1 MRMSTIDKEI
11 REERAE
17 LKRAKRARREKKK
30 RSHVKIKRFFAT
42 MFILGS
48 IGIISGL
55 TLLYGPWKNFREWLI
70 TTAMTTMT
78 HQYFATWFYNDEIIN
93 DVLNRNK
100 VVEINEDT
108 DTNSI
113 NLAVSQTTEYE
124 NEFERQI
131 LERDPENNDY
141 KIIEINKKNFS
152 GYLVAVYDPSR
163 IRAVCT
169 RNLGVSGQYLT
180 TMAEEHDAIL
190 AVNGGGFDDPNF
202 SSTGGSPLGV
212 SVCNWEF
219 TSQAKYTGAG
229 GIIGFTR
236 DNKLILTSKVS
247 VKEAKEKDI
256 RDAVTFGPFLI
267 VNGKASNVVGNGGW
281 GTAPR
286 TAIAQRKDGIVLF
299 LVIDGR
305 TASKPGADMDDLI
318 DVLQDYGAYNAANLD
333 GGTSSV
339 LVVKNTIVN
348 DPIDSSGAHKTRPIA
363 TGFIITK
370 DKSDDGDHS
379 VVDDKLGED
388 E

>member
-1 MRMSTIDKEI
+1 MDKEI
-11 REERAE
+11 VEEMEE
-17 LKRAKRARREKKK
+17 LKRAKKERKKNK
-30 RSHVKIKRFFAT
+30 KNGHVKLKRFFAA
-42 MFILGS
+42 MFLLGAV
-48 IGIISGL
+48 GMISGL
-55 TLLYGPWKNFREWLI
+55 TLLYGPWKGFREWLI

-78 HQYFATWFYNDEIIN
+78 HQYYATWFFDDDVIN

-108 DTNSI
+108 DTNQI
-113 NLAVSQTTEYE
+113 QVGKTKTEYE
-124 NEFERQI
+124 NEYEREI
-131 LERDPENNDY
+131 LERDDENNDY
-141 KIIEINKKNFS
+141 KIIEINRKKFS
-152 GYLVAVYDPSR
+152 GYLVAVYDPAR
-163 IRAVCT
+163 IQTVCT
-169 RNLGVSGQYLT
+169 RQLGVTGQYLT

-212 SVCNWEF
+212 TICNWAY

-236 DNKLILTSKVS
+236 ANKLILTSKVS

-267 VNGKASNVVGNGGW
+267 VNGKASSVVGNGGW

-286 TAIAQRKDGIVLF
+286 SAIAQRKDGIILF
-299 LVIDGR
+299 LVVDGR

-318 DVLQDYGAYNAANLD
+318 DVLMDYGAYNAANLD

-339 LVVKNTIVN
+339 LVVDNTIVN
-348 DPIDSSGAHKTRPIA
+348 DPIDSAGAHKTRPIA
-363 TGFIITK
+363 TGFIVTK
-370 DKSDDGDHS
+370 DDSNDGDHS
-379 VVDDKLGED
+379 VVANKLGEEED
-388 E
+388 